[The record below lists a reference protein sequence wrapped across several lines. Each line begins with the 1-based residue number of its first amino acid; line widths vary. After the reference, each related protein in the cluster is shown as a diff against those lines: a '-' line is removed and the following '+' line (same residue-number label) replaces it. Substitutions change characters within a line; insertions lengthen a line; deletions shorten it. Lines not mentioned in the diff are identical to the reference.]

1 MAVLKR
7 LDVLFSAV
15 SVTSSRAAST
25 NGKVKRKRRKSAKKC
40 WTHKTKKKSK
50 WYVQPLTDEPDSL
63 LYFPHSLVYHCNCGD
78 MESVS
83 QLIQKHFHKK
93 AMVNISGPESISLGL
108 ARYTSFLSLTDVLF
122 CDLLSCVYG
131 TTVVGSQIQ
140 SRIYYSYTDV
150 AEMYHHAGT
159 VITDPLFKKLFV
171 GKRSELLKRRL
182 KLSTRSAD
190 VQARLTPLVESGAQL
205 QVYCRSDVT
214 ITFDEYTHK
223 ILKMDSVHKIKSV
236 GYNGEKIK
244 L

>member
-1 MAVLKR
+1 MV
-7 LDVLFSAV
+7 FFSSAV
-15 SVTSSRAAST
+15 SVTSSRATST
-25 NGKVKRKRRKSAKKC
+25 KEKVKRKRRKSAKKC
-40 WTHKTKKKSK
+40 WTHKTKKKNK

-93 AMVNISGPESISLGL
+93 AMVNISGSDDISLGL
-108 ARYTSFLSLTDVLF
+108 TRYISFLSVANVLF

-131 TTVVGSQIQ
+131 TTVVGSQIH

-150 AEMYHHAGT
+150 AEMYHHAGS
-159 VITDPLFKKLFV
+159 VVTDPLFKKLFV
-171 GKRSELLKRRL
+171 GKRSDVLRRRL
-182 KLSTRSAD
+182 RLNTKSAEL
-190 VQARLTPLVESGAQL
+190 QARLTPLIESDVQL
-205 QVYCRSDVT
+205 QIYCRSDIT

-223 ILKMDSVHKIKSV
+223 ILKVNSVHKVKSV
-236 GYNGEKIK
+236 GHNGEKIK